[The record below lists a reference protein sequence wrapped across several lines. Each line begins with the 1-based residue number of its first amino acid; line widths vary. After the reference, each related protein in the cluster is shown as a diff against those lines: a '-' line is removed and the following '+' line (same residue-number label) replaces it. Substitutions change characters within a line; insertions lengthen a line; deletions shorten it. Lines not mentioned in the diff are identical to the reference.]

1 MNTVLRLLIL
11 LSGICHIGVHVDE
24 RVQSAVI
31 SASNSLSSAL
41 K

>member
-1 MNTVLRLLIL
+1 MNVTLRLLIL
-11 LSGICHIGVHVDE
+11 LSGICHLGTHMSE